1 MNKQNSF
8 GNYKKIR
15 DSYNL
20 EIPEFYNFG
29 FDVIE
34 KRALE
39 DDKTAF
45 IYVSRDGS
53 KIETKTR
60 YLAIEFRFVRII
72 LKHLNFPVKVIAKR
86 FDQISYLLNILQR
99 T

>member
-1 MNKQNSF
+1 MLLLPVKS
-8 GNYKKIR
+8 
-15 DSYNL
+15 L
-20 EIPEFYNFG
+20 WFYFH
-29 FDVIE
+29 
-34 KRALE
+34 
-39 DDKTAF
+39 
-45 IYVSRDGS
+45 RDGS